1 MATSK
6 RLGLAFLLALIGS
19 LAAAGQTAAEPRE
32 IQSAR
37 AQAEIVLAQ
46 IDAIDMGLDRAVDA
60 WNGATLRLSQIEERL
75 AANTRQLRV
84 ARASLRQAQDQA
96 SDRLYELYTSTE
108 PDTVDVL
115 LGATSLS
122 DLLDRVETADRV
134 ADQDARIAAEVR
146 RFKAVVASRQ
156 RDLERAKAEQQK
168 IVAERAARRIAI
180 EQRLAQRQALYSSI
194 QGQIADL
201 QAQERRRQER
211 LAAQAR
217 AQAAAIQRQQSKP
230 RPQRAQ
236 TSPQPTENPETSR
249 APSPA
254 PAPPQ
259 PPASPPPAGPGHPEV
274 VPIALRYLGVPY
286 RWGGASPSGFD
297 CSGLVMYVYG
307 KIGISLPHHAA
318 SQYGYGRSVSRSQL
332 RPGDLVFF
340 NGLSHVGM
348 YVGGGSF
355 VHAPHTGDV
364 VKISSLRDSWY
375 AATWVGGRRLR

>member
-6 RLGLAFLLALIGS
+6 RLGLAFLLALMGS
-19 LAAAGQTAAEPRE
+19 LAVAGGTAAEPRE

-37 AQAEIVLAQ
+37 EQAGIVLAQ
-46 IDAIDMGLDRAVDA
+46 IDAIDMELDRAVDA

-75 AANTRQLRV
+75 AANSRQLRV
-84 ARASLRQAQDQA
+84 ARASLRRAQDQV

-146 RFKAVVASRQ
+146 RFKAEVARRQ
-156 RDLERAKAEQQK
+156 RDLKRAKAEQQK
-168 IVAERAARRIAI
+168 IVAERAAQRLAI

-211 LAAQAR
+211 LAAHAR
-217 AQAAAIQRQQSKP
+217 AQAAAIQRQQPKP
-230 RPQRAQ
+230 RPQRV
-236 TSPQPTENPETSR
+236 TSPQPPENPEASS

-254 PAPPQ
+254 PAPTQ

-318 SQYGYGRSVSRSQL
+318 SQYGFGRSVSRSQL

-340 NGLSHVGM
+340 NGLSHVGI

-364 VKISSLRDSWY
+364 VKISSLWDSWY
-375 AATWVGGRRLR
+375 AATWVGGRRLG

>member
-6 RLGLAFLLALIGS
+6 RLGLAFLLALMGS
-19 LAAAGQTAAEPRE
+19 LAAAGGTAAEPRE

-37 AQAEIVLAQ
+37 AQAEILLAQ
-46 IDAIDMGLDRAVDA
+46 IDAIDMELDRAVDS

-96 SDRLYELYTSTE
+96 SDRLYELYTSIE

-122 DLLDRVETADRV
+122 DLLDRLETADRV

-146 RFKAVVASRQ
+146 RFKAVVARRQ

-168 IVAERAARRIAI
+168 IVAERAAQRIAI

-211 LAAQAR
+211 LAARAR

-236 TSPQPTENPETSR
+236 TSPQPPENPETSP
-249 APSPA
+249 APSPP

-307 KIGISLPHHAA
+307 KIGIALPHHAA

-340 NGLSHVGM
+340 NGLSHVGI
-348 YVGGGSF
+348 YVGSGSF

-364 VKISSLRDSWY
+364 VKISSLWDSWY

>member
-6 RLGLAFLLALIGS
+6 RLGLAFLLALMGS
-19 LAAAGQTAAEPRE
+19 LAAAGGTAAEPRE
-32 IQSAR
+32 IRSAR

-46 IDAIDMGLDRAVDA
+46 IDAVDMELDRAVDA
-60 WNGATLRLSQIEERL
+60 WNGATLRLSQIEEHL
-75 AANTRQLRV
+75 VANTRQLRV

-146 RFKAVVASRQ
+146 RFKAVVARRQ

-168 IVAERAARRIAI
+168 IVAERAARRMAI
-180 EQRLAQRQALYSSI
+180 EQQLAQRQALYSSI

-201 QAQERRRQER
+201 QAQERRRQKR

-217 AQAAAIQRQQSKP
+217 AQAAAIQRRQSKP

-236 TSPQPTENPETSR
+236 TSPQPPENPETS
-249 APSPA
+249 PA
-254 PAPPQ
+254 PASSQ

-286 RWGGASPSGFD
+286 RWGGASPSGYD

-318 SQYGYGRSVSRSQL
+318 SQFGYGRSVSRSQL

-340 NGLSHVGM
+340 NGLSHVGI

-364 VKISSLRDSWY
+364 VKISSLWDSWY